1 MAKFKA
7 ETSTFRTSNARHLA
21 ACLLA
26 ACALVVG
33 FLHGSTAQA
42 ATPPPVYP
50 ISGYFIYGSASD
62 STNTKK
68 LTEIKSLGGDT
79 VITFGSLLKPAT
91 LATIPSTCTISGVNC
106 AKAAASGVS
115 VNRYFTYSDG
125 SSWGAPA
132 LLCPRD
138 KTVTTGSTIYTV
150 LVLPNRGSGCT
161 SSNGTYDVV
170 VINGGP
176 SSISISLGK
185 AATSLGMKY
194 YAGLPSPVKR
204 TDVTYLPDLSYQATF
219 TQFTERFLQYQD
231 EVNDVPGLAG
241 FYHHTEMPLSDSF
254 TWDPVLALYDIQ
266 NSAIAEYMP
275 SRAAI
280 VSPYIDT
287 RKTAGARVTT
297 DQVRQAVGNIAGTA
311 NGVSLAIAV
320 QDGMGTGKAGAF
332 FGNESSSPVDPYAA
346 SIVGSGSWGSK
357 YLASNRDYFLAM
369 AEGVEGT
376 GAELWANVE
385 GMAPATSQNPCE
397 SSLRGQ
403 TTKSRIDR
411 QLQQIGNAPIK
422 AISFMWDPYYTCTG
436 TWTPLLERFKVGS
449 TTPVITDSIFY
460 GNGDVLVTGYNLS
473 GGTVNVKWTDT
484 NGWTFEKTVLAT
496 SYNSAY
502 GVQQG
507 MNTRLESVT
516 ASLGITSLGS
526 GKYYMIN
533 VTNGS
538 GVKNDAFYSDR
549 G

>member
-7 ETSTFRTSNARHLA
+7 ETSAFRTTTARYMA
-21 ACLLA
+21 ASLLA
-26 ACALVVG
+26 SIALVVG
-33 FLHGSTAQA
+33 FLSGSTAQA
-42 ATPPPVYP
+42 ATPPVYP
-50 ISGYFIYGSASD
+50 ISGYFIYGSTSD
-62 STNTKK
+62 ATNTKK
-68 LTEIKSLGGDT
+68 LNDIKSLGGDT

-91 LATIPSTCTISGVNC
+91 LATIPTSCTISGVNC
-106 AKAAASGVS
+106 AKAAASGVT

-125 SSWGAPA
+125 SSWGTPA

-138 KTVTTGSTIYTV
+138 KTVTSGSTVYTI
-150 LVLPNRGSGCT
+150 LVLPNGGGGCT
-161 SSNGTYDVV
+161 SSNGSYNVV
-170 VINGGP
+170 VINGGT

-185 AATSLGMKY
+185 VATTLGMKY
-194 YAGLPSPVKR
+194 YAGLPAPVKR
-204 TDVTYLPDLSYQATF
+204 TDVTYLPDLSYQSTF

-231 EVNDVPGLAG
+231 KVNDVPGLAG

-254 TWDPVLALYDIQ
+254 TWDPVLTLYDIQ
-266 NSAIAEYMP
+266 NSAIAEFMP

-287 RKTAGARVTT
+287 RKTAAARVTT
-297 DQVRQAVGNIAGTA
+297 DQVRQAVSNIAETA

-332 FGNESSSPVDPYAA
+332 FGNESGTAVDPYAA

-357 YLASNRDYFLAM
+357 YLAPNRDYFLAM
-369 AEGVEGT
+369 AEGVDGT
-376 GAELWANVE
+376 GVELWANVE
-385 GMAPATSQNPCE
+385 GMAPATSQNPCDN
-397 SSLRGQ
+397 SLRGQ

-411 QLQQIGNAPIK
+411 QLQQIGNAPVK

-436 TWTPLLERFKVGS
+436 TWAPMVERLKAGS

-484 NGWTFEKTVLAT
+484 NGRTFEKSVLAT
-496 SYNSAY
+496 NYNSAY
-502 GVQQG
+502 GSQQG
-507 MNTRLESVT
+507 MNPRLESVT
-516 ASLGITSLGS
+516 ASLGSTSLGS

-538 GVKNDAFYSDR
+538 GAKNDAFYSDR